1 MKILAIPRNNDKKY
15 SFELFELLRHYQNE
29 VINFLG
35 GSKIPEI
42 RFFSILNKIKD
53 PFILENELINKKL
66 DKILNCSQFNF
77 LWNLG
82 LNREYLPYITQK
94 SRQNKIRLVQT
105 ISDDA
110 VLYNQRNIVSQAIF
124 PEIPSASI
132 NKIINFYASDIDLFI
147 SHSQFL
153 KGLLIQSGISEEKII
168 HIPMFVD
175 AQKYSPYYKSE
186 EYFTYQ
192 YTSKDDESLKFLLKI
207 MEEIPQHKLMIIS
220 DGKPNPEIKALIEK
234 YTLYN
239 VLWVENL
246 NSSQKQ
252 NIIKL
257 SRFSIIL
264 SGIKHK
270 KILESYAQGKPV
282 LAIDSGANSEYIVDT
297 YSGLLF
303 KNNKEDIINKID
315 YLMTNQTF
323 CQDSGAF
330 ARNLA
335 ENCFDKQNHYRQIF
349 NAFNAIER
357 KMPLQQKKTELLNI
371 S

>member
-1 MKILAIPRNNDKKY
+1 MKILAIPKINDKKY

-29 VINFLG
+29 VIGFLG
-35 GSKIPEI
+35 GSKIPDI
-42 RFFSILNKIKD
+42 RFFSILNKVKD
-53 PFILENELINKKL
+53 PLIIKNEVIDKKL
-66 DKILNCSQFNF
+66 DKILNSSKFNF

-82 LNREYLPYITQK
+82 LNREYLPYLAQK
-94 SRQNKIRLVQT
+94 AKKKGIHLVQT

-110 VLYNQRNIVSQAIF
+110 ILYNQRNIISQAIF
-124 PEIPSASI
+124 PEMPSSSI
-132 NKIINFYASDIDLFI
+132 HKIIKFYSPDIDLFI

-153 KGLLIQSGISEEKII
+153 KELLIKGGIPEKKIV

-175 AQKYSPYYKSE
+175 AQKYTPYYRSE
-186 EYFTYQ
+186 DYFVYQ
-192 YTSKDDESLKFLLKI
+192 YLSPDEPNLKFLLKI
-207 MEEIPQHKLMIIS
+207 MEELPQYKLMIIS
-220 DGKPNPEIKALIEK
+220 NNKPNVEIKALIEK
-234 YTLYN
+234 YNLHN
-239 VLWVENL
+239 VLWIENL

-257 SRFSIIL
+257 SRFSIVL
-264 SGIKHK
+264 SGAKQK

-282 LAIDSGANSEYIVDT
+282 LALDLGANSEYVVNT

-303 KNNKEDIINKID
+303 KNNKEDIISKID
-315 YLMTNQTF
+315 YLMTNQNF
-323 CQDSGAF
+323 CEDAGAF

-349 NAFNAIER
+349 NSFNAIEQNALPQLNSA
-357 KMPLQQKKTELLNI
+357 KLLNI